1 MVNEEALQKYRK
13 SIEEFCL
20 MDDTFMA
27 AVFNGEIELSQM
39 LLRIIMGNDKI
50 KVITSVG
57 QYAIKNLQG
66 CQEYKK

>member
-1 MVNEEALQKYRK
+1 MVNEEALQKYKR

-27 AVFNGEIELSQM
+27 AVFNGEIELTQM

-50 KVITSVG
+50 KVIKSVG

-66 CQEYKK
+66 RQGN

>member
-1 MVNEEALQKYRK
+1 MVNEESLQKYKR

-27 AVFNGEIELSQM
+27 AVFNGEIELTQM

-50 KVITSVG
+50 KVIKSVG

-66 CQEYKK
+66 RQGN